1 MRRCAPHLL
10 SYLSGMK
17 TFLSFLLAIISFAG
31 FAQDNSPYQPKTF
44 IRGTDTLPYRIMYP
58 LNYNPKKKYPV
69 VLFLHGAGERGRDN
83 QAQLVHGSKLFADS
97 ANRAKFPAIVI
108 FPQCPYTDFWANI
121 KIVKDRT
128 DSTPLEIEF
137 PTDRAI
143 GKSLGLVSQLID
155 SFAATRS
162 VDTRRIYVGGLSMGG
177 MGTFEML
184 WRKPGFF
191 AAAFP
196 ICGGGA
202 TTNIAT
208 YGKDFPIWVFHGAAD
223 PVVNVEYSRQMVGG
237 LKDVGAKVKYSEYP
251 GVKHDSWT
259 NAFAEPDLLPWL
271 FSQQKKK

>member
-1 MRRCAPHLL
+1 
-10 SYLSGMK
+10 MK
-17 TFLSFLLAIISFAG
+17 TFLLLLLAIIPFAG
-31 FAQDNSPYQPKTF
+31 FAQDTSPYQPKIF

-58 LNYNPKKKYPV
+58 LKYNPKKKYPV
-69 VLFLHGAGERGRDN
+69 ILFLHGAGERGNDN
-83 QAQLVHGSKLFADS
+83 QAQLMHGSRLFADS

-121 KIVKDRT
+121 KMVKERT
-128 DSTPLEIEF
+128 DSTPHVIEF
-137 PTDRAI
+137 PTDWTI
-143 GKSLGLVSQLID
+143 SKSLGLVSQLID

-162 VDTRRIYVGGLSMGG
+162 VDDKRIYLGGLSMGG

-202 TTNIAT
+202 VTKAET
-208 YGKDFPIWVFHGAAD
+208 YGKDFPIWVFHGDKD
-223 PVVNVEYSRQMVGG
+223 PVVNVDNSRKMVAA
-237 LKDVGAKVKYSEYP
+237 LQATGAKVKYSEYP

-271 FSQQKKK
+271 FSQKKKK